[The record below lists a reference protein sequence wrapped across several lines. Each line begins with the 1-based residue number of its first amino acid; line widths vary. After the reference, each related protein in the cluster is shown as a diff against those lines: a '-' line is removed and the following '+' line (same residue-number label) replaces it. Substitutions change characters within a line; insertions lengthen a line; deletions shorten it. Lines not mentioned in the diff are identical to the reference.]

1 MAKQVNV
8 TEASELQTKGHTYVD
23 VRSTEEFALGHPD
36 GAFNVPLLEPD
47 GATGQMMPNPDFVR
61 VMQASFPSDAKL
73 LIGCQMG
80 GRSMRA
86 AQMLDSFGFTDVSNV
101 RGGFGGARDPMTGR
115 VVDSGWAD
123 SGLPIEDGQPA
134 ERSWDALLRKADSD
148 E

>member
-8 TEASELQTKGHTYVD
+8 TEANELKATGHTYVD
-23 VRSTEEFALGHPD
+23 VRSTQEFALGHPE
-36 GAFNVPLLEPD
+36 GALNVPLLEPD

-61 VMQASFPSDAKL
+61 VIQTRFPSGAKL

-86 AQMLDSFGFTDVSNV
+86 AQMLESFGFTDVSNV

-134 ERSWDALLRKADSD
+134 ERSWDALLRKADS